1 MQHLITVLDW
11 IRYSATRLAQ
21 SDVYYGHG
29 TTTPLDEAA
38 ALVLGLL
45 SLPYDLASAYFA
57 ARLTEQEQ
65 QLLAE
70 GLRRRIEQRLPVP
83 YITKRTLYGGLLFY
97 IDERAL
103 IPRSPIAELIEKNV
117 LQPDVPAPQ
126 RILDLCCGCGCLGL
140 LAKYYFPEAEV
151 VLADIDRDALDV
163 ARINMDTFGL
173 DEDDVMLIESDLWDN
188 IDGKFDWIIC
198 NPPYVEA
205 AEMDEIAAEYLHE
218 PEHALVSG
226 KDGLDA
232 ARIILRGAT
241 DYLNQD
247 GILILEVGMSWRQ
260 LEQTYPNA
268 DFSWVDFEHGGEG
281 VCVINA
287 DELAAWRDA
296 GVI

>member
-11 IRYSATRLAQ
+11 IRYAATRLAQ
-21 SDVYYGHG
+21 SEVYFGHG
-29 TTTPLDEAA
+29 TNTPLDEAA

-45 SLPYDLASAYFA
+45 ALPYDLNPVYFN

-65 QLLAE
+65 QQLAG
-70 GLRRRIEQRLPVP
+70 GLRQRIEQRLPVP

-103 IPRSPIAELIEKNV
+103 IPRSPIAELIKKSV
-117 LQPDVPAPQ
+117 QDTDCPPQ
-126 RILDLCCGCGCLGL
+126 RILDLCCGSGCLGL
-140 LAKYYFPEAEV
+140 LAKYHYPEAEV
-151 VLADIDRDALDV
+151 VLADIDRDALDI
-163 ARINMDTFGL
+163 ARINMDAFGL
-173 DEDDVMLIESDLWDN
+173 DEEDVRIVESDLWDN
-188 IDGKFDWIIC
+188 IEGRFDWIIC

-218 PEHALVSG
+218 PELALVSG
-226 KDGLDA
+226 EDGLDA
-232 ARIILRGAT
+232 ARVILRGAS
-241 DYLNQD
+241 DYLTQD
-247 GILILEVGMSWRQ
+247 GMLILEVGMSWQ
-260 LEQTYPNA
+260 NLAQAYPLA

-281 VCVINA
+281 VCVINS